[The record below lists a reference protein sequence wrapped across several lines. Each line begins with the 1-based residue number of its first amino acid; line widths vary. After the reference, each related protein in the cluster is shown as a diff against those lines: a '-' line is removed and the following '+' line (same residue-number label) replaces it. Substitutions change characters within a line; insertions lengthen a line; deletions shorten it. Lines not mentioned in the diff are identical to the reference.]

1 MDIKYSQDD
10 NGAYQTA
17 KTYIEATPQTVFKY
31 LSTTEGIQQWFPQLE
46 VDERAVDGHIY
57 FHLEGD
63 NYETMHIT
71 EFAEDQRI
79 SYTWDV
85 GEVKFQLEAD
95 NNSTILTLEEY
106 LPYTFPHIILDFA
119 GWQFQLDNVKHVIE
133 QGEPIDQQNLDFE
146 NKKFEIAQH
155 LNIEQ

>member
-1 MDIKYSQDD
+1 
-10 NGAYQTA
+10 
-17 KTYIEATPQTVFKY
+17 
-31 LSTTEGIQQWFPQLE
+31 
-46 VDERAVDGHIY
+46 
-57 FHLEGD
+57 
-63 NYETMHIT
+63 MHIT

>member
-17 KTYIEATPQTVFKY
+17 KTYSEATPQTVFKY

-46 VDERAVDGHIY
+46 VDERAVGGHIY

-95 NNSTILTLEEY
+95 NNSTIL
-106 LPYTFPHIILDFA
+106 DFA